1 MVHISDG
8 ILSLPVLAAGW
19 AITVAL
25 IGVALWWSKKK
36 GNLEEEIPKLS
47 VMTAAFFVASLVHI
61 PVGPTSAHLILNGL
75 VGVILGIFAFPAI
88 FVGITLQA
96 LLFQHGGIITIG
108 VNTANMGIAA
118 LIAFGIFRGGSKLG
132 FLSER
137 IELKKRIKVIRIGI
151 LGALILGLAVVLG
164 VFLISAIRIITGK
177 EFFDIATIVAV
188 ILTVISFIAALL
200 RASEARNRI
209 FCAIFAGLVVVTV
222 IFSIFCYFEVV
233 AKNIDFFWIAITL
246 AYANIPVT
254 LVVAAVIGFDIAY
267 LVRAYSDARI
277 GIFSAFVGG
286 LAVLLAVIFTAF
298 ALIATSEERFLDIA
312 IVLTLAHI
320 PIMLFE
326 ALVTGSIVVFLMR
339 VKPELIGG
347 LGDDE

>member
-19 AITVAL
+19 AITIAL
-25 IGVALWWSKKK
+25 LAVALWWSKKK

-47 VMTAAFFVASLVHI
+47 VMTAAFFVASLLHI
-61 PVGPTSAHLILNGL
+61 DVPPTSAHLILNGL
-75 VGVILGIFAFPAI
+75 VGIILGIFAFPAI
-88 FVGITLQA
+88 FIGVALQA
-96 LLFQHGGIITIG
+96 VLFQHGGFTTIG
-108 VNTANMGIAA
+108 INTANIGIAA
-118 LIAFGIFRGGSKLG
+118 LIASAIFRGGSKLG

-137 IELKKRIKVIRIGI
+137 IELTKRIEVIRIGI
-151 LGALILGLAVVLG
+151 LGVLIGGLAVVLA
-164 VFLISAIRIITGK
+164 VFLTSAIYIITGK
-177 EFFDIATIVAV
+177 DFFDVAAIVAV
-188 ILTVISFIAALL
+188 ILAVISFIAVLL
-200 RASEARNRI
+200 RASDARNRI
-209 FCAIFAGLVVVTV
+209 FCAIFAGLVIVTV
-222 IFSIFCYFEVV
+222 IFSIFCYFALV
-233 AKNIDFFWIAITL
+233 AKNINFFWIAITL

-267 LVRAYSDARI
+267 LVRSYSDARI

-286 LAVLLAVIFTAF
+286 LAVVLAVIFTAV
-298 ALIATSEERFLDIA
+298 ALIATSEEAFLDIA
-312 IVLTLAHI
+312 IVLILAHI

-326 ALVTGSIVVFLMR
+326 AIITGSIVVFLLK